1 MASRVDIQES
11 PFLRILLYG
20 IPGST
25 KTRTAA
31 TAALDERL
39 APTLLL
45 NAAGNPVAI
54 RDYDPPPDVIEIEEL
69 KDVNAPYDWIMRGQ
83 PEEHP
88 FCKEFELNPPYKT
101 LIVDQLTDVQRMS
114 FALVTGNT
122 NLAPGN
128 IPTRAGFQQFG
139 AVLGQMVN
147 FAKLYFS
154 LPIHTVMTCL
164 EQAKVNDATGAINYS
179 PLLWGQSNVEVPGYA
194 YVVAR
199 LVHRSRL
206 KKNVLKVMEDAD
218 ASTTSVAFFVPSGSY
233 IAKDQYGALGQWM
246 VDPSIP
252 KMFDKI
258 YPNHTPNQKEK

>member
-1 MASRVDIQES
+1 MASRVDVSAS

-20 IPGST
+20 VPGST

-39 APTLLL
+39 APALIL
-45 NAAGNPVAI
+45 NAAGNPIAI
-54 RDYDPPPDVIEIEEL
+54 RDYDPLPDVINIDEL
-69 KDVNAPYDWIMRGQ
+69 KDVNAPYDWIMNGQ
-83 PEEHP
+83 KENHP
-88 FCKEFELNPPYKT
+88 FCEEFELTPPYKT

-122 NLAPGN
+122 KLAPGTH
-128 IPTRAGFQQFG
+128 PTRSGFQQFG

-154 LPIHTVMTCL
+154 LPIHTIMTCL
-164 EQAKVNDATGAINYS
+164 EQGKKNEATGSINYS
-179 PLLWGQSNVEVPGYA
+179 PLLWGQSNIEVPGYA

-206 KKNVLKVMEDAD
+206 KTRVLKVMEDAD
-218 ASTTSVAFFVPSGSY
+218 ANTTSVAFFVPSGAY

-252 KMFDKI
+252 KMYDKI
-258 YPNHTPNQKEK
+258 YPNSNPNKKEQ